1 MDDYTG
7 ENSIQVTVNEDL
19 KSVTVQMFFDD
30 GEHDAWME
38 FDAKGVDDLIYV
50 LLKARV
56 ALEDKTDD

>member
-1 MDDYTG
+1 MDDYT
-7 ENSIQVTVNEDL
+7 EDDNIQVTVNEDL
-19 KSVTVQMFFDD
+19 KSVKVHMFFDNGD
-30 GEHDAWME
+30 DAWME